1 METSLIGIPSLHTG
15 ILDKQLLEAQY
26 VLAQVISGDLPMNEN
41 FDIIELSLR
50 R

>member
-1 METSLIGIPSLHTG
+1 VVG
-15 ILDKQLLEAQY
+15 ILDKQLLETHS
-26 VLAQVISGDLPMNEN
+26 VLAQVISGELPMNEN

>member
-1 METSLIGIPSLHTG
+1 MAVLIQCTG
-15 ILDKQLLEAQY
+15 ILDKQLLETHF
-26 VLAQVISGDLPMNEN
+26 VLEQVISGQIYMNEN